1 MGRVA
6 KEMRRNEND
15 FSLCFVGSNRSFEK
29 SLQNLSVSVLSQ
41 SETADTFW
49 TIADA
54 VVKHTQTTA
63 DESDELTKNF
73 AVKTQVAVDATKTKR

>member
-1 MGRVA
+1 
-6 KEMRRNEND
+6 MRPGATRTSGISLGNEND
-15 FSLCFVGSNRSFEK
+15 FSLVFVDSNVGLEK
-29 SLQNLSVSVLSQ
+29 SFQILCVSVLPQ

-63 DESDELTKNF
+63 YESDEP
-73 AVKTQVAVDATKTKR
+73 TKTLR